1 MLVCKKNTMNYL
13 QAENVS
19 KSYGDI
25 VLFRDL
31 SLSLH
36 KDDRVAIIAK
46 NGAGKTTLLN
56 IISGNDSSDSGQVVF
71 RNGITF
77 GYLCQNPIFNESLTV
92 LETVFQ
98 SPGEMLN
105 VIREYE
111 KAVTTNDMAL
121 IQQASDK
128 MESLNAWTYE
138 STIKSILTEL
148 KITDFNE
155 IIFHLS
161 GGQKKRVA
169 LANLLI
175 CNPDILLM
183 DEPTNHL
190 DLEMIEW
197 LEEYLCKTN
206 LTLLMVTHDR
216 YFLDNVCTQILE
228 LDNKQLYQYKGNYS
242 YFLEKREERMSNFN
256 AEVDK
261 ARNLMRKEL
270 DWVRRMPKARGTKAK
285 YRVEAFYDLEEKAN
299 QKIFDKQVSLNVK
312 TTRLGSKILDIYSL
326 YKSFGEIKILEDF
339 NHIFKPF
346 EKVGVIGKNG
356 TGKSTFL
363 NMITGLE
370 KFDSGRIELG
380 ETVVFGYYKQ
390 EGIMIDEEKRVID
403 VAKEI
408 AEVVVLGDG
417 SKMSVSQ
424 FLNYFLFPPE
434 RQFTPVAKLS
444 GGELRRLYLMT
455 VLMKN
460 PNFLILDEPTNDLD
474 IYTLNVLEDFLL
486 GFRGCLLI
494 VSHDRFF
501 MDKLVEHMFVF
512 DGDGKVKDFPG
523 NYHDYSTKHKL
534 EGNGAKRLQTART
547 SIVDN
552 SMKYSKDKVQKL
564 SFKEKTELEAIE
576 KEISSLETEKLEIET
591 IMNSG
596 LLYGTDLIEKSKR
609 MSQILSEI
617 DTKTMRWIELSEI
630 ISA

>member
-1 MLVCKKNTMNYL
+1 MNYL

-25 VLFRDL
+25 VLFQYI

-36 KDDRVAIIAK
+36 KNDRVAIIAK

-56 IISGNDSSDSGQVVF
+56 IISGNDTTDTGQVIF
-71 RNGITF
+71 RNGISI
-77 GYLCQNPIFNESLTV
+77 GYLKQDPVFNESLTV
-92 LETVFQ
+92 IDAVFQ
-98 SPGEMLN
+98 FPGEILT

-111 KAVTTNDMAL
+111 KAVVDGDMTRV
-121 IQQASDK
+121 QQASDK

-138 STIKSILTEL
+138 SKIKSILTEL
-148 KITDFNE
+148 KITDFNAL
-155 IIFHLS
+155 ISQLS

-175 CNPDILLM
+175 SNPDVLLM

-197 LEEYLCKTN
+197 LEDYLSNTE

-228 LDNKQLYQYKGNYS
+228 LENKKLYQYKGNYS
-242 YFLEKREERMSNFN
+242 YFLEKREERVLNFN
-256 AEVDK
+256 AEIDR

-270 DWVRRMPKARGTKAK
+270 DWIRRMPKARGTKAK
-285 YRVEAFYDLEEKAN
+285 YRVDAFYDLEEKAN
-299 QKIFDKQVSLNVK
+299 QKIYDRQVKLNVK
-312 TTRLGSKILDIYSL
+312 TTRLGSKILDLYSL
-326 YKSFGEIKILEDF
+326 YKNFGEIKILEDF
-339 NHIFKPF
+339 THIFKPF
-346 EKVGVIGKNG
+346 EKAGIIGNNG
-356 TGKSTFL
+356 TGKTTFL
-363 NMITGLE
+363 NIITSLE
-370 KFDSGRIELG
+370 KFDSGSMELG
-380 ETVVFGYYKQ
+380 ETVVFGYYRQ
-390 EGIMIDEEKRVID
+390 EGIRIDEGKRVID

-408 AEVVVLGDG
+408 AEIVVLGDG

-444 GGELRRLYLMT
+444 GGERRRLYLMT

-474 IYTLNVLEDFLL
+474 IYTLNVLEDFLS
-486 GFRGCLLI
+486 GFQGCLLI

-512 DGDGKVKDFPG
+512 EGNGKVKDFPG
-523 NYHDYSTKHKL
+523 NYY
-534 EGNGAKRLQTART
+534 
-547 SIVDN
+547 
-552 SMKYSKDKVQKL
+552 KYSLKNKTENKLVRKFQPEKNRQFENLFAEKKKIRKL
-564 SFKEKTELEAIE
+564 SFNEKTELE
-576 KEISSLETEKLEIET
+576 SLEKDIYALENEKSDIET
-591 IMNSG
+591 IMNTGTVHG
-596 LLYGTDLIEKSKR
+596 LELVEKSKR
-609 MSQILSEI
+609 LNSII
-617 DTKTMRWIELSEI
+617 DELDVKTLRWLELEDI
-630 ISA
+630 AGN